1 MTTENRPP
9 TVDAWREPLPRE
21 EARVELGGLARVA
34 WTSHVRLAERE
45 HAQLAELDAQ
55 LAQLRAAREGIA
67 GELAHRRLLVLREAT
82 GWTDLTERDVDR
94 VSLYPGPTGDH
105 LAVVRFAASPP
116 TPAAGAP
123 SASPEPAAAP

>member
-1 MTTENRPP
+1 MTENRPP

-21 EARVELGGLARVA
+21 EARCELGGLGRIA
-34 WTSHVRLAERE
+34 WASHVRLAERE
-45 HAQLAELDAQ
+45 HAQLAELDEQ
-55 LAQLRAAREGIA
+55 LRQLGEARRAIADELVRRRLGVLRAA
-67 GELAHRRLLVLREAT
+67 T
-82 GWTDLTERDVDR
+82 SWDLTEQDVDR

-123 SASPEPAAAP
+123 APSPGPAAAP